1 MRIEKITE
9 NKIRITLNMQDLQEK
24 NIDLHTFM
32 SNSLETQ
39 DLFYDMLDEAEKEVG
54 FETKDYKLMIE
65 ALAVPNGNFVLTVT
79 RIIPEKEAPKKKL
92 QAKRKLNMLPANLSI
107 YMFNTFED
115 YLEFCHSI
123 IDSSENTYSFLK
135 KSNLYSYKS
144 KYYLC
149 LQVNNKDMNLFKS
162 IHYKIIE
169 FATRINNSDLFERKL
184 KEYGKAIF
192 KTNAINNCVKH
203 FK

>member
-92 QAKRKLNMLPANLSI
+92 TAKRKANVIPTNLSI

-123 IDSSENTYSFLK
+123 INNSENTYSFLK

-149 LQVNNKDMNLFKS
+149 LNVNNKDMNLFKNV
-162 IHYKIIE
+162 HYKIKIGR
-169 FATRINNSDLFERKL
+169 AH
-184 KEYGKAIF
+184 
-192 KTNAINNCVKH
+192 V
-203 FK
+203 